1 MRPFVVLLLAVAC
14 SGAAGLTYQV
24 LWLRQLSLVFGVTV
38 YAASTV
44 LAGFM
49 AGLALGSLVAG
60 RIAGRARRPL
70 RWFATAEV
78 GIALTALSSL
88 PVLVR
93 LPSWYAAW
101 HGAIGE
107 DFGALT
113 VTRFLVALAV
123 LIVPTSIMGATLP
136 LLAASAVVRAHRPA
150 ARLSAVYAANTAG
163 AIAGA
168 LATGMSLI
176 GAIGVSA
183 SFSVAAALNLVAA
196 AVAFALSAR
205 AEPRI
210 VVDAPWSPTFI
221 ADAPALAGRRAA
233 HRVVLLVLGISG
245 LASLALEVIWF
256 RILVLFIP
264 ATTYAFTTMLAAVLL
279 GIAGGGW
286 MAAGLLARER
296 DWLITMIRVQAATA
310 IAIPLSLAVLAW
322 TYARGWSTSGQI
334 QVAIVAI
341 LPAALLMGMAFP
353 VGLRLCAGFGA
364 RRDEQTLLSREV
376 GLAYSVNVCGAIV
389 GALLGGFVLLPG
401 LGSRASLLVCA
412 ALYLV
417 CASMLV
423 GAAVDRRRALVTV
436 TSVAALFAGVAMLA
450 PDPFLATLARRHGPS
465 DRIVW
470 REEGVQTTV
479 SVHQQPRRRYV
490 LYLDGMHQAND
501 SPEMLRTHRE
511 IGHLPMVL
519 HPNPARALVIGLGGG
534 ATPGAVSRH
543 ASTVD
548 IVELSDS
555 VRKAAALFAHAN
567 YNVLAQPHVR
577 LRVDDGRNYLLTTR
591 ERYDV
596 ITADIIQPEHAGA
609 GLLYSAE
616 YYFLARK
623 ALDEDG
629 VMLQWVGLRSPLQYG
644 LMVRAFL
651 AAFPEATL
659 WNEGTLLV
667 GTKRPLVISRAAFER
682 QQRVPSTRDA
692 LDAVGLRSFADLTAR
707 FVAGPAALRAF
718 VGEGDMLSDDRPR
731 IEFHRSLPRDES
743 PLDLS
748 SLLSARATPP
758 IAR

>member
-1 MRPFVVLLLAVAC
+1 MTPLVVLLLAVAC

-24 LWLRQLSLVFGVTV
+24 LWLRQLSLVFGVTA

-49 AGLALGSLVAG
+49 AGLALGSLLAG
-60 RIAGRARRPL
+60 RTVMRARRPL
-70 RWFATAEV
+70 RWFAGAEV
-78 GIALTALSSL
+78 AIALTALASL

-101 HGAIGE
+101 HGAIGD
-107 DFGALT
+107 DFGAVTL
-113 VTRFLVALAV
+113 TRFLVALAV
-123 LIVPTSIMGATLP
+123 LVVPTSIMGATLP
-136 LLAASAVVRAHRPA
+136 LLAASAIVRADHAPA
-150 ARLSAVYAANTAG
+150 RVSAVYAANTAG
-163 AIAGA
+163 AIVGA

-183 SFSVAAALNLVAA
+183 SFLVAA
-196 AVAFALSAR
+196 GLNLAAAVLAFGLTLRSDPLIR
-205 AEPRI
+205 
-210 VVDAPWSPTFI
+210 VAPPAPG
-221 ADAPALAGRRAA
+221 ADALPEPSRPAAVHRA
-233 HRVVLLVLGISG
+233 VLLVLWISG

-286 MAAGLLARER
+286 IAAVLLARER
-296 DWLITMIRVQAATA
+296 EWLITLLRVQAATA
-310 IAIPLSLAVLAW
+310 VTIPLSLVLLAS
-322 TYARGWSTSGQI
+322 TYARGWTTSGQI
-334 QVAIVAI
+334 QVAVVAI

-353 VGLRLCAGFGA
+353 LGVRLCAGCESRFDDHTA
-364 RRDEQTLLSREV
+364 APREV
-376 GLAYSVNVCGAIV
+376 GLAYAVNVMGAIV
-389 GALLGGFVLLPG
+389 GALLGGFVLLPE
-401 LGSRASLLVCA
+401 LGSRLSLLVCA
-412 ALYLV
+412 GLYLV
-417 CASMLV
+417 CAVMLARV
-423 GAAVDRRRALVTV
+423 AGYRRAAVTV
-436 TSVAALFAGVAMLA
+436 ASAVVLFTGVAMLV

-490 LYLDGMHQAND
+490 LYLDGLHQAND

-519 HPNPARALVIGLGGG
+519 HPNPERALVIGLGGG

-609 GLLYSAE
+609 GLVYSAE
-616 YYFLARK
+616 YFGLARK

-629 VMLQWVGLRSPLQYG
+629 VMLQWIGHRPALQYR
-644 LMVRAFL
+644 LLVRAFL
-651 AAFPEATL
+651 AAFPETTL
-659 WNEGTLLV
+659 WNDGTLLV
-667 GTKRPLVISRAAFER
+667 GSKRPLVISRSAFER
-682 QQRVPSTRDA
+682 QQRAPRTREA
-692 LDAVGLRSFADLTAR
+692 LDAIGLRAFEDLTAR

-718 VGEGDMLSDDRPR
+718 VGEGEMLSDDRPR
-731 IEFHRSLPRDES
+731 LEFHRSLPRNQAAIDLS
-743 PLDLS
+743 PLLT
-748 SLLSARATPP
+748 ARAVPP
-758 IAR
+758 VGH